1 LDAVGIKVHEFEF
14 EDGGVPPNDLV
25 KRFLDLCQQTYSN
38 NGETIAIHC
47 IAGLGRTPYL
57 VAVALIEHGMS
68 YQEAVQL
75 IRQHRTGALNMVQ
88 INALK
93 RYKKT
98 LGKSRCTIV

>member
-1 LDAVGIKVHEFEF
+1 M
-14 EDGGVPPNDLV
+14 DGGVPPNDLV
-25 KRFLDLCQQTYSN
+25 KRFLDLCEQTFATGG
-38 NGETIAIHC
+38 GETIAIHC

-93 RYKKT
+93 HYKKT
-98 LGKSRCTIV
+98 RGKSRCTIV